1 MIQSWKEM
9 SYQAT
14 KRHRRNKCILLDER
28 SQSEKSTYYMIAT
41 VWPSGKGKTV
51 DTGKESV
58 AARVRRRQGGTGT
71 GDFQHSKTPL
81 CDAVTMN
88 AGRCMF
94 VQPHRKHTAKSNPN
108 VNDGLWVTMMSQCRS
123 INCFKKKKY
132 HSGGECQ

>member
-1 MIQSWKEM
+1 M
-9 SYQAT
+9 
-14 KRHRRNKCILLDER
+14 
-28 SQSEKSTYYMIAT
+28 
-41 VWPSGKGKTV
+41 
-51 DTGKESV
+51 

-108 VNDGLWVTMMSQCRS
+108 VNDGLWVTTMSQCRS
-123 INCFKKKKY
+123 ISCFKKKVPLWWGM
-132 HSGGECQ
+132 SIAGETVHVCGQGVEENSVYFLLNFAVDLKLH